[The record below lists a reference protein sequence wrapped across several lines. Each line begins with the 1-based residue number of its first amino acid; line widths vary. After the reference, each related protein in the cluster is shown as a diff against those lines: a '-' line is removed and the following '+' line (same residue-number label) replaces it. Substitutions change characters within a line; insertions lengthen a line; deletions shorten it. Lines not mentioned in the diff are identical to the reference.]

1 MPDVVRII
9 EQFSIL
15 TDQDRPTATLRVLKQ
30 GDTFAVFDRHGD
42 VVPAEAGQAGG
53 RNCLPCR

>member
-15 TDQDRPTATLRVLKQ
+15 TDQDKPTATLRVLKQ
-30 GDTFAVFDRHGD
+30 GESMALEVKQTLSRLRA
-42 VVPAEAGQAGG
+42 
-53 RNCLPCR
+53 